1 MSDTQQSKS
10 TIPPSYAKFKNELNA
25 YRDAI
30 VKNTR
35 VFTQGTSAF
44 SFNITNTPLVNRDI
58 ESRSDQLDEYIE
70 DPEIQRLR
78 AIMVKRS
85 PQNLLWCSVNDNTVL
100 ISKIILVHSILGSS
114 GLEVKTKNEDDKKW
128 HENYLKTIKYKKMIR
143 NAIEDNIPFAD
154 CVHSKEYRKGVG
166 IIPHWLEYLTLHRI
180 HNPYLD
186 RTKWIQVTYTD
197 ANMPTT
203 EREWKRY
210 VPTLDWFYDQPQF
223 DNVPKTKFHV
233 AQLLDEDAIR
243 IQLFATPPIKTIV
256 EVIIWKKWMQHD
268 ALLGGQKYATPLLD
282 ITVTLPEDMEL
293 TKQETWDLMDQIA
306 GDFNTM
312 MNFGNVAHPDSVKV
326 TAVQQNGQIF
336 NFTTY
341 LEYSDKQ
348 IHKTILVP
356 SGLVDSKGTEL
367 ATGRTLNDR
376 FSVNIASLRDYFVE
390 IFESLSKES
399 AEFIGR
405 KLDDFKYAFSEED
418 KQQRLT
424 HMEEITALFGMYDR
438 GMFKDEN
445 EFRAQVS
452 KFDIELEQLTPAELD
467 MIKEIEN
474 RVIAQK
480 PEQDNHTRK
489 TAGGKMVSVAGS
501 NRTTSIKN
509 IQNTPK

>member
-1 MSDTQQSKS
+1 MSETQQSKS
-10 TIPPSYAKFKNELNA
+10 GIPPSYSKFQEQLSA

-35 VFTQGTSAF
+35 VYTQGTSAF
-44 SFNITNTPLVNRDI
+44 SFNIKNAPLINGDI
-58 ESRSDQLDEYIE
+58 EERSEHIDEYIE

-85 PQNLLWCSVNDNTVL
+85 PQNLSWCSVNDNTVL

-114 GLEVKTKNEDDKKW
+114 GLEVKTKNEEDKEW
-128 HENYLKTIKYKKMIR
+128 IEDYLKLIKYKKIIR
-143 NAIEDNIPFAD
+143 DSIEDNVPFAD
-154 CVHSKEYRKGVG
+154 SIYSKEYRKGVG
-166 IIPHWLEYLTLHRI
+166 IIPHWIEYLTLHRI
-180 HNPYLD
+180 HNPYID

-203 EREWKRY
+203 ERAWKSY
-210 VPTLDWFYDQPQF
+210 VPTLDQFHDTPQF
-223 DNVPKTKFHV
+223 DFVPKTKYHT

-243 IQLFATPPIKTIV
+243 IQLFAVPPIRTIV

-282 ITVTLPEDMEL
+282 ITVTLPDDMEL
-293 TKQETWDLMDQIA
+293 TKQETWDLMDQIS

-312 MNFGNVAHPDSVKV
+312 MNFGNIAHPDSVKV
-326 TAVQQNGQIF
+326 TTVQQNGQVF

-341 LEYSDKQ
+341 LEYADKQ

-356 SGLVDSKGTEL
+356 AGLVDSKGTEL
-367 ATGRTLNDR
+367 ATGKTLNDR
-376 FSVNIASLRDYFVE
+376 FSVNVGSLRDIYVE
-390 IFESLSKES
+390 IFESITKEN
-399 AEFIGR
+399 AEFVGR
-405 KLDDFKYAFSEED
+405 KLDDFKLAFSEED

-445 EFRAQVS
+445 EFRMYVS
-452 KFDIELEQLTPAELD
+452 KFDMELEQLSPAELD
-467 MIKEIEN
+467 MIKAIEQ
-474 RVIAQK
+474 RIMAQK

-489 TAGGKMVSVAGS
+489 TASGKMVSVSGS

-509 IQNTPK
+509 IQNPPK